1 MASDNGEQTNQPRSQ
16 HPPQPPASSPWA
28 PSPQRDPP
36 EPSDDEPEEA
46 TIARPVP
53 PPSAFDV
60 AGGAPTARYSW
71 FEPPAQREV
80 PAGDEAPP
88 AGSAND
94 ERTQSFSRP
103 DLRFDEP
110 APAPTQPMPPPPGVP
125 YQPQPASPYPPPPP
139 HPQQA
144 YPQSMPYQP
153 EAPAQPAW
161 SQPGWSQP
169 GYGPP
174 PYQPDSGYPPQQP
187 YGAPPPGYGQYGQ
200 QPYATYAPPPAPPKR
215 RRVVLWIAAAVVVV
229 IVALAIAA
237 FTAKPGFLGFK
248 KVLDHTAVENTIE
261 QAGYTNVVCN
271 DGKNPTVKK
280 GTTFSC
286 TADGGKKIT
295 VRITSSSGNYEW
307 SPVS

>member
-1 MASDNGEQTNQPRSQ
+1 MASDNGEQTNQPWSQ
-16 HPPQPPASSPWA
+16 HPPQQPAGSPWA
-28 PSPQRDPP
+28 PSPERDAP
-36 EPSDDEPEEA
+36 EPSDDEPDEA

-53 PPSAFDV
+53 PPSAYD
-60 AGGAPTARYSW
+60 ASGGAPTTRYSW
-71 FEPPAQREV
+71 FDPPDQRDD
-80 PAGDEAPP
+80 PAGDQAPP

-94 ERTQSFSRP
+94 ERTQSLSRP
-103 DLRFDEP
+103 DLRFEEP
-110 APAPTQPMPPPPGVP
+110 TPAPTQQMPSFPPPGVP
-125 YQPQPASPYPPPPP
+125 YPPQPAPPYPPPPP
-139 HPQQA
+139 LPQQA
-144 YPQSMPYQP
+144 YPPNVPYQP
-153 EAPAQPAW
+153 EGPA
-161 SQPGWSQP
+161 QPGWSQP

-200 QPYATYAPPPAPPKR
+200 YGQQPYAAYAPPAAPKR
-215 RRVVLWIAAAVVVV
+215 RRVVLWTAAAVVVV
-229 IVALAIAA
+229 VVGLAIAA

-261 QAGYTNVVCN
+261 QAGYTNVVCDN
-271 DGKNPTVKK
+271 GKNPTVKK

-307 SPVS
+307 SPVG